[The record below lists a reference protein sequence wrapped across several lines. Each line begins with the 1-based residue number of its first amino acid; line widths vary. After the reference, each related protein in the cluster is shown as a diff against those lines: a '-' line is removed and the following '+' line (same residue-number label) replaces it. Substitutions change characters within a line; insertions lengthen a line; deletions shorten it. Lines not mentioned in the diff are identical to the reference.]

1 MNGSPA
7 HRPMHM
13 PAWVRVVANT
23 PLPTHTLQS
32 VIQPKA
38 QLRGD
43 LAPIRVG
50 HYCLFDEGC
59 VLRPPSTLRDG
70 CVTPRA
76 CAPVE

>member
-1 MNGSPA
+1 MCTDVHVRCACGSMSVD
-7 HRPMHM
+7 RPTIQPNPHLF
-13 PAWVRVVANT
+13 A
-23 PLPTHTLQS
+23 QS

-50 HYCLFDEGC
+50 HYCFFDEGC

-70 CVTPRA
+70 
-76 CAPVE
+76 